1 MGERWRDGEQT
12 AFGLKETQEWEQP
25 ITTLK
30 ICWMEFQ
37 EVGPPQ
43 WGECGVSGGDVGLG
57 YACSYASMGVYVH
70 LCELYVSN
78 SL

>member
-1 MGERWRDGEQT
+1 MERRRADSIWTEGNPGMRTANNNFEDLLDGVS
-12 AFGLKETQEWEQP
+12 GS
-25 ITTLK
+25 
-30 ICWMEFQ
+30 
-37 EVGPPQ
+37 GPPSV
-43 WGECGVSGGDVGLG
+43 GGVWSQRGGDVGLG